1 MKKIQHGFTL
11 IELMIVIA
19 ILGIL
24 MAIAIPAY
32 QDYTVRARFSECI
45 NKLAPIKLAASEIR
59 LNGRALAFPDDIAQ
73 VGDATASQWCQAPTI
88 PSAGLIQISNTGG
101 IATGFTGGEIT
112 VELSG
117 TVRTGQQD
125 VTWTCRAV
133 STDATNNRFIP
144 GSCR

>member
-1 MKKIQHGFTL
+1 MKNMKGFTL

-59 LNGRALAFPDDIAQ
+59 LNSKALTFPANITQ
-73 VGDATASQWCQAPTI
+73 VGDASASAFCEAPSI
-88 PSAGLIQISNTGG
+88 PSAGLIRIRNTTGIGSNIAKGAIS
-101 IATGFTGGEIT
+101 
-112 VELSG
+112 VDLSG
-117 TVRTGQQD
+117 TVATGQQD
-125 VTWTCRAV
+125 VTWVCKPTTAANV
-133 STDATNNRFIP
+133 NNKYLP